1 LEKNLLCAIGL
12 AHAGRAILERSRH
25 DAFALNGIPR
35 AGYYLDRTQGTPR
48 LAPWGVSFYHAAM
61 NRLAS
66 IKHLALD
73 LDGTL
78 YLGRK
83 LFPFTLD
90 FLQQLKELGIGR
102 TFFTNNSSLSTA
114 DYVRKLR
121 ALGIDAGS
129 DAVFSSTTAT
139 IAYVRRH
146 MPAVARLLVLG
157 TPALREEFSEN
168 GFEAVRD
175 GGARDP
181 DAVIV
186 GFDTTLDYPRL
197 CQAAY
202 WIARGKPFLATNCD
216 AVCPTDQATVLPDC
230 GSICKLLTHATGR
243 EPDAVLGKPSSA
255 MLAGMME
262 RCGVTADRIAVVGD
276 RLYTDIAMARAA
288 GALGVLVLSGE
299 TTRAR
304 AESAQ
309 PRADLIVENVAEL
322 GDLLAAARKATDE

>member
-1 LEKNLLCAIGL
+1 
-12 AHAGRAILERSRH
+12 
-25 DAFALNGIPR
+25 
-35 AGYYLDRTQGTPR
+35 
-48 LAPWGVSFYHAAM
+48 V
-61 NRLAS
+61 NRLAR

-78 YLGRK
+78 YLGRQ

-90 FLQQLKELGIGR
+90 FLRRLEELRIGR
-102 TFFTNNSSLSTA
+102 TFFTNNSSVSTA
-114 DYVRKLR
+114 DYVRKLQS
-121 ALGIDAGS
+121 LGIDGRS
-129 DAVFSSTTAT
+129 DDVFSSTTAT
-139 IAYVRRH
+139 IAYLRKH
-146 MPAVARLLVLG
+146 MPEVARLFVLG
-157 TPALREEFSEN
+157 TPTLREEFLED

-175 GGARDP
+175 GALDP

-202 WIARGKPFLATNCD
+202 WISRGKPFLATNCD
-216 AVCPTDQATVLPDC
+216 AVCPTDQPTVLPDC
-230 GSICKLLTHATGR
+230 GSICKLLAHATGR
-243 EPDAVLGKPSSA
+243 EPDAVLGKPSPA

-299 TTRAR
+299 TTRAQ

-309 PRADLIVENVAEL
+309 PRPDLIVENVGEL
-322 GDLLAAARKATDE
+322 GDVLAAARKVADE